1 MLTKRLLKG
10 SAVVQLAIRT
20 STEPGKYRGRPRRR
34 GRGPKP
40 VKVGDVVDVEVT
52 EVSKRGDGVAK
63 IRGFIIFVPN
73 TKPGDKVKVK
83 ITRVGPT
90 FAVAELAT
98 GAGESTQAT
107 STSQEAQPGE
117 STQEEFEEE

>member
-10 SAVVQLAIRT
+10 PAAVQLAIRT

>member
-1 MLTKRLLKG
+1 
-10 SAVVQLAIRT
+10 
-20 STEPGKYRGRPRRR
+20 
-34 GRGPKP
+34 
-40 VKVGDVVDVEVT
+40 VGDVVDVEVT

-83 ITRVGPT
+83 ITRVGPS